1 MIICGD
7 LSYIMGQL
15 GYPGTAFQWGELSS
29 VRVVS
34 NAFGPAEIGFGP
46 DFKGGLFRRN
56 LRGESF
62 QPDLFILENR

>member
-34 NAFGPAEIGFGP
+34 NAFGPAEIGFWARFQRWVVQAQ
-46 DFKGGLFRRN
+46 FKG
-56 LRGESF
+56 
-62 QPDLFILENR
+62 